1 MVLPTVP
8 TIFVFRYC
16 NTAKRRPLFCLFQ
29 LDAPFR
35 SHSQNNLN
43 IDIYVNIWY
52 YANMIDREPIDNS
65 IREIRILIERLEK
78 YSDQAPAGSL
88 KIRVY
93 PSGKKAAYVS
103 TGSKKNR
110 VITRIDP
117 EDRQLLMQMERKAF
131 ARKALPELRQAL
143 KALERAHGYEPVNLY
158 GIAAGMG
165 PEFRTCADFFL
176 GRAPRQPNPAFDGL
190 QGRQQN
196 PALDGLQGRQPNQ
209 AFDSL
214 QGRLPNPAFDSLKE
228 RQNPYEFDS
237 SAIRTELGLF
247 RSKGESLDAEIMTN
261 LGVEFKYEVTLQ
273 VGAKWINVDFVVNLY
288 WKQQIGIIEHH
299 GLLDDPKY
307 RRKKLAD
314 LTTMMNHGIYPG
326 QNLLILSESEEYGF
340 DVALARRLIAAF
352 CLPPG
357 A

>member
-1 MVLPTVP
+1 MP
-8 TIFVFRYC
+8 FVSIGSQ
-16 NTAKRRPLFCLFQ
+16 KRR
-29 LDAPFR
+29 
-35 SHSQNNLN
+35 H
-43 IDIYVNIWY
+43 V
-52 YANMIDREPIDNS
+52 
-65 IREIRILIERLEK
+65 
-78 YSDQAPAGSL
+78 
-88 KIRVY
+88 
-93 PSGKKAAYVS
+93 
-103 TGSKKNR
+103 
-110 VITRIDP
+110 TRIDP
-117 EDRQLLMQMERKAF
+117 EDRQLLMQIERKAF

-165 PEFRTCADFFL
+165 PEFRSCADYFL
-176 GRAPRQPNPAFDGL
+176 GRAPRQPNPAFDSL
-190 QGRQQN
+190 QGRQ
-196 PALDGLQGRQPNQ
+196 ANQ

-237 SAIRTELGLF
+237 NAVRTELGLF

>member
-1 MVLPTVP
+1 
-8 TIFVFRYC
+8 
-16 NTAKRRPLFCLFQ
+16 
-29 LDAPFR
+29 
-35 SHSQNNLN
+35 
-43 IDIYVNIWY
+43 
-52 YANMIDREPIDNS
+52 MIDREPIDNS

-93 PSGKKAAYVS
+93 PSGKRAAYVS

-165 PEFRTCADFFL
+165 PEFRSCADYFL
-176 GRAPRQPNPAFDGL
+176 GRAPRQPNPAFDSL
-190 QGRQQN
+190 QGRQ
-196 PALDGLQGRQPNQ
+196 ANQ
-209 AFDSL
+209 AFDIL

-237 SAIRTELGLF
+237 NAVRTELGLF

-314 LTTMMNHGIYPG
+314 LTTMMNPGIYPG